1 MKQKM
6 RQTVNRFVKSC
17 SFRKNSP
24 QVAVQKMSRATKS
37 EGPIR
42 EAGEWEGRGTVE
54 KWRGGGRGW
63 WED

>member
-24 QVAVQKMSRATKS
+24 QVAVQKMSGWNQGNK
-37 EGPIR
+37 IR
-42 EAGEWEGRGTVE
+42 RTD
-54 KWRGGGRGW
+54 KGGGGMGGEGDCREMEGW
-63 WED
+63 G